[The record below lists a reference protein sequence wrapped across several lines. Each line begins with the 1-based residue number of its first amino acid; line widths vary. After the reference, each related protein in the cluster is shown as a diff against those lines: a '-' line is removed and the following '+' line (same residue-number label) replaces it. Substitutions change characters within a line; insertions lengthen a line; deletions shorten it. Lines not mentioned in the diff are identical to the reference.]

1 MSLKSIIQLIIIL
14 LIIIILGGVYFNYF
28 VNNEKISIEISETK
42 IEEEKDHN
50 LSELEKKKKSSKKL
64 NIITEKNDA
73 EVVDAEVINTELIK
87 LDKEKV
93 DMIEEPKKTKPKIDN
108 IVKEIEYITTDEKGN
123 KYKILASSGRTN
135 SKNKNVLD
143 LDNVKGII
151 TSNERSTVNIISDFA
166 EYNSLNLKSNFY
178 QNVVINYED
187 KEITC
192 DYFDID
198 MKTNIAIAYNNVVVT
213 DSKSVMKAGKIIL
226 NIETK
231 KININPDNKKNKV
244 KITIN

>member
-1 MSLKSIIQLIIIL
+1 MSLKSITQLIIIL
-14 LIIIILGGVYFNYF
+14 LIIIILCGVYLNYF
-28 VNNEKISIEISETK
+28 VNNEKISMEISETK
-42 IEEEKDHN
+42 IEEEKSHN
-50 LSELEKKKKSSKKL
+50 LSELEKKKKLSKKL
-64 NIITEKNDA
+64 NIVTEKNDA
-73 EVVDAEVINTELIK
+73 EVVDTEFIK

-93 DMIEEPKKTKPKIDN
+93 DLIEEQKKTKPKIDN
-108 IVKEIEYITTDEKGN
+108 VVKEIEYITTDEKGN